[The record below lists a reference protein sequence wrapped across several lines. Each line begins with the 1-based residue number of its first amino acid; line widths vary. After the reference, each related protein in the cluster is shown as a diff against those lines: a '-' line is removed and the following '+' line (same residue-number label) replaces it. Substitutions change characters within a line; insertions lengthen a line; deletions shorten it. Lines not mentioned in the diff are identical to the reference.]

1 MQLDARRLDR
11 FARVAILL
19 PGILGAVVCPPPG
32 AADQVVEAGFYRTM
46 TDRACAQAVPDG
58 ARVSMGELSKDAG
71 GHRVIYFCTLVDVEH
86 AKYLILSLGRGAAVV
101 DGPRMDARVQS
112 RSALPDPVL
121 ETARAFRV
129 GDLADVLNFVVEV
142 GEGVVRHRAA
152 AFRYVSSYGPLVGT
166 VADPE
171 GQQLPGMTPRR
182 IEVVP

>member
-1 MQLDARRLDR
+1 MQHDARRLDR

-19 PGILGAVVCPPPG
+19 SGTLGAVLCPLPG

-46 TDRACAQAVPDG
+46 TDHACAQEVPNG
-58 ARVSMGELSKDAG
+58 ARVPMGELAKDAG

-86 AKYLILSLGRGAAVV
+86 AKYLILSLGRGVAVV
-101 DGPRMDARVQS
+101 DDGHVNARVQS
-112 RSALPDPVL
+112 RSTLPDPVF
-121 ETARAFRV
+121 ETARTFRV

-142 GEGVVRHRAA
+142 GERVVRHRAA
-152 AFRYVSSYGPLVGT
+152 AFLYVSSYGPLLAT

-182 IEVVP
+182 IEIVP